1 MPLNGIGFFYLCIE
15 NKDIRNM
22 KWKKK
27 GVDSVDYIN
36 GYPISE
42 VWGTYHYLAREI
54 APRLKAFKA
63 LKKHGWPDDFE
74 SQEDWDQAIQKMID
88 AFELVKDY
96 SPSYDEDVRTVDQG
110 VELFCKYFC
119 DLSD

>member
-1 MPLNGIGFFYLCIE
+1 
-15 NKDIRNM
+15 M
-22 KWKKK
+22 KWNKK
-27 GVDSVDYIN
+27 GDDSVDYIN
-36 GYPISE
+36 GYQISE
-42 VWGTYHYLAREI
+42 VWGAYHYLAREI

-74 SQEDWDQAIQKMID
+74 SQEEWNKAIQKMID

-96 SPSYDEDVRTVDQG
+96 SPSYDEDIQIMNEG
-110 VELFCKYFC
+110 VKLFCKYYR

>member
-1 MPLNGIGFFYLCIE
+1 M
-15 NKDIRNM
+15 
-22 KWKKK
+22 
-27 GVDSVDYIN
+27 
-36 GYPISE
+36 
-42 VWGTYHYLAREI
+42 AREI

-96 SPSYDEDVRTVDQG
+96 SPSYDEDIQIMNEG
-110 VELFCKYFC
+110 VKLFCKYYR

>member
-1 MPLNGIGFFYLCIE
+1 MS
-15 NKDIRNM
+15 R
-22 KWKKK
+22 KKK
-27 GVDSVDYIN
+27 GDDSEDYKY
-36 GYPISE
+36 GYPIDG

-74 SQEDWDQAIQKMID
+74 SHEDWDQAIQKMID

-96 SPSYDEDVRTVDQG
+96 SPSYEEDILTVEQG
-110 VELFCKYFC
+110 VELFCKYYR
-119 DLSD
+119 DLSDYKY

>member
-1 MPLNGIGFFYLCIE
+1 M
-15 NKDIRNM
+15 
-22 KWKKK
+22 
-27 GVDSVDYIN
+27 
-36 GYPISE
+36 
-42 VWGTYHYLAREI
+42 AREI

-74 SQEDWDQAIQKMID
+74 SQEDWNNAIQKMID

-96 SPSYDEDVRTVDQG
+96 SPSYDEDIQIMNEG
-110 VELFCKYFC
+110 VKLFCKYYR

>member
-1 MPLNGIGFFYLCIE
+1 
-15 NKDIRNM
+15 M

-27 GVDSVDYIN
+27 NDESYDDYKY
-36 GYPISE
+36 GYPIDE

-63 LKKHGWPDDFE
+63 LDKHGWPDDFE
-74 SQEDWDQAIQKMID
+74 TQEDWNNAIQKMID
-88 AFELVKDY
+88 AFELVKVY
-96 SPSYDEDVRTVDQG
+96 SPSYEEDVRTVEQG
-110 VELFCKYFC
+110 VELFCKYYR

>member
-1 MPLNGIGFFYLCIE
+1 MG
-15 NKDIRNM
+15 
-22 KWKKK
+22 KKK
-27 GVDSVDYIN
+27 VRNDDYIN
-36 GYPISE
+36 SFPISE

-63 LKKHGWPDDFE
+63 RDKHGWPEDFE
-74 SQEDWDQAIQKMID
+74 SLEDWNKTIQKMID

-96 SPSYDEDVRTVDQG
+96 SPSYEEDIRIVDQG
-110 VELFCKYFC
+110 VELFCKYYR